1 MKYLSKYDYEV
12 GIIGGG
18 PAGSTA
24 ANYLAE
30 NGIEV
35 CLFERNLFPRDVLCG
50 EFLSKEVIV
59 NLKRMEIYK
68 KFLSLKPNQIN
79 CFRLINH
86 GQEFVSEIK
95 FPAYSLRRSDFDKLL
110 LDSANANG
118 TVVYQPA
125 EVKQL
130 IKNKSNY
137 EVIFNFQNELKKIKV
152 KYLIAATGK
161 KSNIDKLLRRNFIN
175 YNSGL
180 TGIKFHL
187 GIKNFVDFKLN
198 EISIHL
204 DKNVYCGINAINDNK
219 VTVCFLERKNDFN
232 ANSETYLNKLTDGQ
246 NKLSE
251 LFKFSDQGKVP
262 DLNYYG
268 AGNIYFGKKELIK
281 DGIFMIG
288 DAAGMIAP
296 LSGDG
301 IGIAMESGR
310 LLTEIFINS
319 KRYNL
324 SNSFIEEDYF
334 EKWNNLF
341 ESRLKTAH
349 LIQSVFFSNY
359 LKKFGLNVIKIFP
372 SLIPKL
378 VDMTRN

>member
-1 MKYLSKYDYEV
+1 MKTLSQYDYEI

-24 ANYLAE
+24 ANYLAD
-30 NGIEV
+30 NGFEV
-35 CLFERNLFPRDVLCG
+35 CLFERSLFPREVLCG
-50 EFLSKEVIV
+50 EFLSKEVIF
-59 NLKRMEIYK
+59 NLKQMDIYK
-68 KFLSLKPNQIN
+68 KFISLKPNQIN

-86 GQEFVSEIK
+86 DQEFVSELK

-110 LDSANANG
+110 LDSANVNG
-118 TVVYQPA
+118 AFVYQPA
-125 EVKQL
+125 EVKQ
-130 IKNKSNY
+130 IKKNNYNY
-137 EVIFNFQNELKKIKV
+137 EVIFNFRNELRKVKV
-152 KYLIAATGK
+152 KYLIAASGK

-175 YNSGL
+175 YKSGL

-187 GIKNFVDFKLN
+187 DIKNFVDLKLN

-204 DKNVYCGINAINDNK
+204 NKNVYCGINAINDNK

-232 ANSETYLNKLTDGQ
+232 TNSETYLNKLIDGQ
-246 NKLSE
+246 YKLSE
-251 LFKFSDQGKVP
+251 LFKFSDQSKIP
-262 DLNYYG
+262 DLKYYG

-281 DGIFMIG
+281 DGVFMIG

-310 LLTEIFINS
+310 LLSEIFINL
-319 KRYNL
+319 KRNNK
-324 SNSFIEEDYF
+324 SNRLIEENYF
-334 EKWNNLF
+334 EKWNDLF
-341 ESRLKTAH
+341 ESRLRTAH
-349 LIQSVFFSNY
+349 LIQTVFYSNY
-359 LKKFGLNVIKIFP
+359 LRKLSLNVIKIFP